1 MQILKKAKIKKQ
13 SSAFKS
19 NLHKIGEKLGLI
31 KKVGDC
37 SDLKDPKQKKACIA
51 QLKNKKK

>member
-1 MQILKKAKIKKQ
+1 MPILKKEKIKKQ
-13 SSAFKS
+13 SSKS
-19 NLHKIGEKLGLI
+19 IPHKIGEKLGLI

-37 SDLKDPKQKKACIA
+37 SDIKDPKQKKACIA